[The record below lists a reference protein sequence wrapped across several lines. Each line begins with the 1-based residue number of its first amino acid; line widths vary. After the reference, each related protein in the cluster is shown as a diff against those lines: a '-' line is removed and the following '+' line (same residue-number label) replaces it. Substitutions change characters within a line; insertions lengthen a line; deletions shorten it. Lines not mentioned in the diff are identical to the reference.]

1 MRAPF
6 RTRIVPALLLLCGL
20 ATTWAQQ
27 LKEDSL
33 QLKASETLLTDS
45 NIYRLP
51 ANTNFDALIGRPNA
65 ADRIGVTSVG
75 LSYNKSYSLQR
86 VELDLSLVDYKYQNF
101 NKLNFTARNYDAAWR
116 WALTPRLRGDL
127 TSNRKETLNSFTDF
141 LGANFANRSNQRVE
155 KNTNFN
161 TDYELSGAWHLL
173 AGVAQ
178 RKYLTRSTLTAVDT
192 LYIGDDYTST
202 STRAG
207 LRYDFSSGSALTY
220 RLQNTQGQ
228 NLNANGLI
236 ISNQFTQTDNELRL
250 SWVLSG
256 KSTVDLS
263 SAFIN
268 RHHDQFAQRD
278 YSGVNAGVNL
288 KWNMTGKSALTAGWT
303 RNLTSAQSV
312 NSNYVQSDR
321 LSIGPVWQLSPKTM
335 VRLSYAQTRDN
346 YLGAP
351 GLVQLPQRSDNTT
364 STTLAL
370 DWQPNRGLTLSTSL
384 QSARRNSNL
393 DVYDFTSNMATISG
407 QLSY

>member
-6 RTRIVPALLLLCGL
+6 LTRIVPALLLLCGL
-20 ATTWAQQ
+20 ATAWAQQ
-27 LKEDSL
+27 LKEDGL

-51 ANTNFDALIGRPNA
+51 PNTNFDALIGRPNA
-65 ADRIGVTSVG
+65 AERIGVTSVD

-127 TSNRKETLNSFTDF
+127 TSDRKETLNSFTDF
-141 LGANFANRSNQRVE
+141 LGANFANRSTQRTD
-155 KNTNFN
+155 KNTGFN
-161 TDYELSGAWHLL
+161 TDYELSSAWHLL

-192 LYIGDDYTST
+192 LYVGDDYTST
-202 STRAG
+202 SSRAG

-228 NLNANGLI
+228 NLNTNGL

-346 YLGAP
+346 YLDAP
-351 GLVQLPQRSDNTT
+351 GLVQLPQRSDHTT

-393 DVYDFTSNMATISG
+393 ALYDFASNTATISA
-407 QLSY
+407 QLSF

>member
-20 ATTWAQQ
+20 ATAWAQQ

-65 ADRIGVTSVG
+65 AERIGVTSVG

-192 LYIGDDYTST
+192 LYVGDDYTST
-202 STRAG
+202 SSRAG

-228 NLNANGLI
+228 NLNTNGL